1 MSGEVILFAEDEV
14 RQLKLMQRFFEAKGY
29 RVLAAQD
36 GVEAVELYRRHKNE
50 IALVVLDIK
59 MPKLDGWN
67 AFQEMKKHDPEIKVI
82 VATGYPNSEIRSAME
97 RGELRDLFIKPY
109 EIDIVLRRVS
119 ELTRSRSSNREN

>member
-29 RVLAAQD
+29 RFLAAQD
-36 GVEAVELYRRHKNE
+36 GIEAVELHRRHKNE
-50 IALVVLDIK
+50 VALVVLDIK

-67 AFQEMKKHDPEIKVI
+67 AFQQIKKDDPQIKVI

-109 EIDIVLRRVS
+109 EIDAVLRRVS
-119 ELTRSRSSNREN
+119 ELTRPRSSNRAN

>member
-14 RQLKLMQRFFEAKGY
+14 RQLKLMQRSFEAKGY

-59 MPKLDGWN
+59 MPKLDG
-67 AFQEMKKHDPEIKVI
+67 
-82 VATGYPNSEIRSAME
+82 
-97 RGELRDLFIKPY
+97 
-109 EIDIVLRRVS
+109 
-119 ELTRSRSSNREN
+119 

>member
-29 RVLAAQD
+29 RVLPAQD
-36 GVEAVELYRRHKNE
+36 GIEAVELYRRHKNE

-67 AFQEMKKHDPEIKVI
+67 AFQEIKKDDPEIKAI
-82 VATGYPNSEIRSAME
+82 VATGYPNSEIRSAMA

-109 EIDIVLRRVS
+109 EIDIVLKRVS
-119 ELTRSRSSNREN
+119 ELTRARPSNRAN

>member
-67 AFQEMKKHDPEIKVI
+67 AFQEMKKYDPKIKVI

>member
-1 MSGEVILFAEDEV
+1 MGGETILFAEDEV
-14 RQLKLMQRFFEAKGY
+14 RQLKLMQRFFEAKDY

-36 GVEAVELYRRHKNE
+36 GVEAVELHRRHKNE

-67 AFQEMKKHDPEIKVI
+67 AFQEMKKSDPEIKVI
-82 VATGYPNSEIRSAME
+82 VATGYSNSEIRSAME

-109 EIDIVLRRVS
+109 EVDIVLKRVS
-119 ELTRSRSSNREN
+119 ELTRAGPSNRAN